1 MLIEVNERT
10 LIGIKVFEN
19 VDTELRGEIAAKC
32 RARRYSVQE
41 QIVSQHDQ
49 TDDVYFIVSG
59 KVRAT
64 LFSDSGREVIFQDL
78 RSGDM
83 FGELAAIDA
92 EPRSTSVIALQETVL
107 VTMSGS
113 AFREIL
119 QSYPPVAVATM
130 RRLSRLVRDHC
141 ERIFEF
147 STLGV
152 KNRIHAEL
160 LRLAQENAGA
170 DSQVTI
176 SDPPTHEEIAK
187 RISTHREAVTREL
200 KELERNGLIKWDRA
214 SHIIFDVNKLKTMV
228 DSVVGS

>member
-10 LIGIKVFEN
+10 LIGIKVF
-19 VDTELRGEIAAKC
+19 DKIGAELRGEMAARC
-32 RARRYSVQE
+32 RARRYSDHE

-49 TDDVYFIVSG
+49 TDDVYFVVSG

-64 LFSDSGREVIFQDL
+64 LFSESGREVIFQDL
-78 RSGDM
+78 KSGEM

-107 VTMSGS
+107 ATMPGS
-113 AFREIL
+113 AFREVL
-119 QSYPPVAVATM
+119 QSHPAVAVATM
-130 RRLSRLVRDHC
+130 QRLSKLVRDHC

-160 LRLAQENAGA
+160 LRLAQENAGEDNQVAIA
-170 DSQVTI
+170 DA
-176 SDPPTHEEIAK
+176 PTHEEIAK

-200 KELERNGLIKWDRA
+200 KELERTGLIKWDRA
-214 SHIIFDVNKLKTMV
+214 SHVIFDIKKLKTMV
-228 DSVVGS
+228 DSVIGT

>member
-10 LIGIKVFEN
+10 LIGIKVFEHLAA
-19 VDTELRGEIAAKC
+19 ERRGEIAAKC
-32 RARRYSVQE
+32 HAQRYDAQA
-41 QIVSQHDQ
+41 QIVSQQDQ
-49 TDDVYFIVSG
+49 TDDVYFVVSG

-64 LFSDSGREVIFQDL
+64 LFSEAGREVIFQDL
-78 RSGDM
+78 KSGDM

-92 EPRSTSVIALQETVL
+92 RPRSTSVIALQETVL
-107 VTMSGS
+107 ATMPGA
-113 AFREIL
+113 AFREVLEI
-119 QSYPPVAVATM
+119 YPDVAVATM
-130 RRLSRLVRDHC
+130 RRLTKLVRDHC

-160 LRLAQENAGA
+160 LRLAQENPREE
-170 DSQVTI
+170 DQVTI
-176 SDPPTHEEIAK
+176 ADAPTHEEIAK

-200 KELERNGLIKWDRA
+200 KELERTGLIKWDRT
-214 SHIIFDVNKLKTMV
+214 SHIIYDVEKLKQMV

>member
-10 LIGIKVFEN
+10 LIGIKVFEQLGA
-19 VDTELRGEIAAKC
+19 ELRGEIAAKC
-32 RARRYSVQE
+32 RAQRYTTHE
-41 QIVSQHDQ
+41 QVVSQHDQ
-49 TDDVYFIVSG
+49 TDDVYFVVSG

-64 LFSDSGREVIFQDL
+64 LFSESGREVIFQDL
-78 RSGDM
+78 KSGDM

-92 EPRSTSVIALQETVL
+92 KPRSTSVIAIQETVL
-107 VTMSGS
+107 ATMPGS
-113 AFREIL
+113 AFRAVL
-119 QSYPPVAVATM
+119 QSYPTVAVATM
-130 RRLSRLVRDHC
+130 QRLSTLVRDHC

-160 LRLAQENAGA
+160 LRLAEENSAE
-170 DSQVTI
+170 DNQVTI
-176 SDPPTHEEIAK
+176 SDAPTHEEIAK

-200 KELERNGLIKWDRA
+200 KDMERNGLIKWDRT
-214 SHIIFDVNKLKTMV
+214 SHIIYDVEKLKRMV